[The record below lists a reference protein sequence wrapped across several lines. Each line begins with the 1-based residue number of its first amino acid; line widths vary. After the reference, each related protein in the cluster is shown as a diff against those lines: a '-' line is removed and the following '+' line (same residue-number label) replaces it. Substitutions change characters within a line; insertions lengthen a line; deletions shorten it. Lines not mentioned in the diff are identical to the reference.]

1 MFVWFQDAIVWVVN
15 PPDESLGFIL
25 ADNGYDVWLANVRG
39 TKYSRGHISLHP
51 NDMVLLITFEIHAF

>member
-1 MFVWFQDAIVWVVN
+1 
-15 PPDESLGFIL
+15 LGFIL